1 MVEVGKRLDPL
12 KKHWDPVRRRIRQVS
27 SRSSDVCLTNG
38 VIVLVRCMEHA
49 LNLGAGHLIKGVAPT
64 PAHTLSHREG
74 RDDDGEGD
82 DDGANVAYETSDSLG
97 KALALVTQVI
107 DL

>member
-12 KKHWDPVRRRIRQVS
+12 KKHWDPVCRRIRQVC
-27 SRSSDVCLTNG
+27 RSSDVCLTDG
-38 VIVLVRCMEHA
+38 VVVLVRCMEHA

-74 RDDDGEGD
+74 RDDGEGD
-82 DDGANVAYETSDSLG
+82 EDGANVVLETGDSLG

-107 DL
+107 HV